1 MENEILYNAYI
12 NWRSGLEK
20 FHWLLVSTPFAS
32 IDDINEFSLIENI
45 TYKRESRD
53 IFKKY
58 ESIFKNLS
66 EDRLVLIDL
75 EGEEAL
81 DLALMLNS
89 KFNISPVLVF
99 AQIYHKNGIVGNKFV
114 LSKLIEYSFRLSKKN
129 ENKYSFICDYSR
141 YGNEGLD
148 KSKFFN
154 NQYELTDEEL
164 PLKEDFLGNGI
175 HSVIL
180 LTYDK
185 IKEDMESYIEYLK
198 ECNINVEIL
207 YA

>member
-1 MENEILYNAYI
+1 MENEILYNAYV

-20 FHWLLVSTPFAS
+20 FYWFLVSTPFAS
-32 IDDINEFSLIENI
+32 IDDISEFSLIDNVSF
-45 TYKRESRD
+45 KVESSD
-53 IFKKY
+53 KFKKY
-58 ESIFKNLS
+58 ESIFKKLS
-66 EDRLVLIDL
+66 EREMVLVDL

-81 DLALMLNS
+81 DLALMLNYE
-89 KFNISPVLVF
+89 FNISPVLVF
-99 AQIYHKNGIVGNKFV
+99 AQIYHKNGIVGNEVV
-114 LSKLIEYSFRLSKKN
+114 LSKLIQYSFRLNKKN

-141 YGNEGLD
+141 YGNEDLD

-164 PLKEDFLGNGI
+164 PLKEDLLSNGI
-175 HSVIL
+175 QSVIV

-185 IKEDMESYIEYLK
+185 IKDDIEEYIKYLR

-207 YA
+207 YV